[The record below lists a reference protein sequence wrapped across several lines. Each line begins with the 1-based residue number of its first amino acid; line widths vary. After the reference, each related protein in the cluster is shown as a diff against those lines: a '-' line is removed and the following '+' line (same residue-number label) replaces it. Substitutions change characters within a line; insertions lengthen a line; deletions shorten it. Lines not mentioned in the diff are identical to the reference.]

1 MKRVEIPVS
10 VGELFD
16 KISILQ
22 IKQEKITDAQK
33 LKHVEHELELLS
45 QKLETLKLEKASA
58 FIDDIKEINT
68 VLWEIEDQIRVKE
81 KSGDFDEEF
90 ISLARSVYK
99 TNDERFLVK
108 NKINEFYG
116 SNVVE
121 VKSYEKY
128 E

>member
-1 MKRVEIPVS
+1 MKHVEIPIS

-22 IKQEKITDAQK
+22 IKQLKISDTKK
-33 LKHVEHELELLS
+33 LRHVEHELELLVK
-45 QKLETLKLEKASA
+45 KLESLELEKASA

-81 KSGDFDEEF
+81 KSGDFDQEF

-99 TNDERFLVK
+99 TNDERFSVK

>member
-1 MKRVEIPVS
+1 MKLVEIPIS
-10 VGELFD
+10 IGELFD

-33 LKHVEHELELLS
+33 LKHVEYELELLS
-45 QKLETLKLEKASA
+45 DKMQELQLEKASA
-58 FIDDIKEINT
+58 FIEDIKEVNT

-81 KSGDFDEEF
+81 KSGDFDQEF

>member
-1 MKRVEIPVS
+1 MKQAEIPVS
-10 VGELFD
+10 IGELLD

-22 IKQEKITDAQK
+22 IKQQKITDQDK
-33 LKHVEHELELLS
+33 LKHVSYELQLLT
-45 QKLETLKLEKASA
+45 QRLKELKLEKTQA
-58 FIDDIKEINT
+58 FIEDIQRVNT
-68 VLWEIEDQIRVKE
+68 VLWDIEDQIRVKE
-81 KSGDFDEEF
+81 KSGEFDHEF

-99 TNDERFLVK
+99 TNDERFIIK

-116 SNVVE
+116 SSVVE

>member
-1 MKRVEIPVS
+1 MNMADIPIS
-10 VGELFD
+10 IGELFD

-22 IKQEKITDAQK
+22 IKQEKIKDAIK
-33 LKHVEHELELLS
+33 LKHVDHELELLTS
-45 QKLETLKLEKASA
+45 KLESLNLEKASA
-58 FIDDIKEINT
+58 FIEDIKEINLI
-68 VLWEIEDQIRVKE
+68 LWDIEDEIRVKE
-81 KSGDFDEEF
+81 KQGDFDKEF
-90 ISLARSVYK
+90 VSLARSVYK

>member
-1 MKRVEIPVS
+1 MGRADIPVS
-10 VGELFD
+10 MGELLD
-16 KISILQ
+16 KISILR
-22 IKQEKITDAQK
+22 IKQQKIKDEEKI
-33 LKHVEHELELLS
+33 KHVEHELQLLT
-45 QKLETLKLEKASA
+45 QKLDELNLEKTSA
-58 FIDDIKEINT
+58 FIDEIQQINT
-68 VLWEIEDQIRVKE
+68 VLWDIEDQIRVKE
-81 KSGDFDEEF
+81 KSGDFDQEF

-99 TNDERFLVK
+99 TNDERFAVK

>member
-1 MKRVEIPVS
+1 MKDVEVPVS
-10 VGELFD
+10 LGELFD

-22 IKQEKITDAQK
+22 IKQEKITDLDK
-33 LKHVEHELELLS
+33 LKHVEHELDLLG
-45 QKLETLKLEKASA
+45 QVLEKLKLEKASV
-58 FIDDIKEINT
+58 FIDDIKEINKL
-68 VLWEIEDQIRVKE
+68 LWEIEDEIRVKE
-81 KSGDFDEEF
+81 KAGDFDEEF

-108 NKINEFYG
+108 KKINEFYG
-116 SNVVE
+116 SSVVE